1 MPSFRITRAVAH
13 DVAWRCLRG
22 ADRWSCRVASQRS
35 SSARGGLLY
44 LGRRSRRSVA
54 IAVDP
59 RRALQ
64 DWVHAAD
71 VRVLKPVI
79 DATSSFAK
87 FREACAHLKHG
98 AFGKLVV
105 KVRNQ

>member
-1 MPSFRITRAVAH
+1 
-13 DVAWRCLRG
+13 
-22 ADRWSCRVASQRS
+22 
-35 SSARGGLLY
+35 
-44 LGRRSRRSVA
+44 
-54 IAVDP
+54 VDP